1 MGLLVVQNFHGL
13 ILFVWIVS
21 ILTLSRSDVVKTD
34 GTAPLTS
41 GSSAL
46 LKDEQQTISS
56 FVHSTTESVE
66 FTETLKN
73 NGATPQ
79 VAGEGGPISISSTMG
94 GATSISHLTSI
105 SDSLNKQDALLLK
118 EEENI
123 QSVGS
128 RKINKIVSRKGAT
141 EMLDTKQEN
150 VTHTEMMTPNNT
162 KLITESSSV
171 ANTTH
176 NDDKHTALNTD
187 KLKLN
192 ITTVNS
198 TLNSANVSQ
207 ENVLKSTAVT
217 AFSVQEHRPK
227 PTATVVG
234 PNSDKRA
241 FISHTKG
248 AHLGMSK
255 KIDYVLPV
263 IVTLISL
270 PILGAIV
277 FMIYKQGRDCW
288 DKRHYRR
295 MDFLIDGMYND

>member
-1 MGLLVVQNFHGL
+1 MQNFHGL

-46 LKDEQQTISS
+46 SKDEQQTLSS
-56 FVHSTTESVE
+56 FVHSTTESVG

-94 GATSISHLTSI
+94 GVASHLTNI
-105 SDSLNKQDALLLK
+105 SDSLNKQDTLLK
-118 EEENI
+118 EEDNI
-123 QSVGS
+123 QSTGN
-128 RKINKIVSRKGAT
+128 RKINKIVSRKGAN
-141 EMLDTKQEN
+141 EMLNMKQEN
-150 VTHTEMMTPNNT
+150 VTHTELMTSNNT

-176 NDDKHTALNTD
+176 NDEKHIALNTN

-192 ITTVNS
+192 ITAVNS
-198 TLNSANVSQ
+198 TINSANVSQ
-207 ENVLKSTAVT
+207 ENVTKSTAVT
-217 AFSVQEHRPK
+217 ASSVQEHRPK

-270 PILGAIV
+270 PILGAII